1 MFLIVTRN
9 FPPDIGGMQS
19 LMGGLSES
27 LLEHGPVEV
36 FANDYPNYEE
46 FDNKSSMKIKR
57 IGGVKLFQKYRK
69 ANLVNKFISE
79 NNNIRAIFFDH
90 WKSIE
95 LINKN
100 EIKKNKK
107 FLFNSFKRN

>member
-36 FANDYPNYEE
+36 FANDYPNYDYYHSY
-46 FDNKSSMKIKR
+46 F
-57 IGGVKLFQKYRK
+57 
-69 ANLVNKFISE
+69 
-79 NNNIRAIFFDH
+79 
-90 WKSIE
+90 
-95 LINKN
+95 
-100 EIKKNKK
+100 
-107 FLFNSFKRN
+107 